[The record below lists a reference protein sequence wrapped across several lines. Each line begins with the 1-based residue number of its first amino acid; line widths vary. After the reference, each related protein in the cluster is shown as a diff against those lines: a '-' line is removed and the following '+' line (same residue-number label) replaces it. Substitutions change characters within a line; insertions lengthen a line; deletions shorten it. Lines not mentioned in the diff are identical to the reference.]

1 MVTGW
6 SGGLEIGPESSVLLE
21 GAVLHRCLHQ
31 SQDFSGF
38 VSFAM
43 C

>member
-21 GAVLHRCLHQ
+21 GAVLHRCVHQ
-31 SQDFSGF
+31 SQDFSGC
-38 VSFAM
+38 VSFAVY
-43 C
+43 

>member
-6 SGGLEIGPESSVLLE
+6 SGGLIGPESSVLLE